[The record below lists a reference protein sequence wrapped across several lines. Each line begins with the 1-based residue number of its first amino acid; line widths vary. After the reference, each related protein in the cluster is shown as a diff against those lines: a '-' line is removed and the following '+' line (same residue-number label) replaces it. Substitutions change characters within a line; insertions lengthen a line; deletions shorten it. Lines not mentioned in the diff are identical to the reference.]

1 METQECYAGTWNRNR
16 NKIRTGTGT
25 GTKLEMV
32 ILRTVL
38 MIPELSMEL
47 NSGNLRSRCEA
58 VIVVLQG
65 LMSSEV
71 ELVQGV

>member
-1 METQECYAGTWNRNR
+1 MLEHRIG
-16 NKIRTGTGT
+16 TGTGT

-32 ILRTVL
+32 ILRMVL
-38 MIPELSMEL
+38 AIPEFEH
-47 NSGNLRSRCEA
+47 GTKFRNLGSQCET
-58 VIVVLQG
+58 VIAVLQW